1 MLDERKLMAYVLY
14 YNTEFSLTMTD
25 IGKEL
30 GGVSQPTISR
40 WIKEIEYERQIKD
53 LTIQLNKVTNEI
65 RKKKLINPVIYLDDY
80 DNIE

>member
-1 MLDERKLMAYVLY
+1 MAYVLY

>member
-14 YNTEFSLTMTD
+14 YNTEFGLTMKD
-25 IGKEL
+25 IGEEL

-65 RKKKLINPVIYLDDY
+65 RKKGLINPVIYLDDY
-80 DNIE
+80 DNME